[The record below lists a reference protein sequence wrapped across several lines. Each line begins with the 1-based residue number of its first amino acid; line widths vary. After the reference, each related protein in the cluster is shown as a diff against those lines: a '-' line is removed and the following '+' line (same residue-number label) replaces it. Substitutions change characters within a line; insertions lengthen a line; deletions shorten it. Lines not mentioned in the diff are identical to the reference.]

1 MTLDTLAIYERLKAA
16 DLPEPAARAIAE
28 LFRVFVEER
37 LVTREYF
44 DLRMKEFEYKL
55 KELEENTNLHF
66 KALEENTNLRFKE
79 LEEHTNLR
87 FKELEEHTNL
97 RFKELEYKLKA
108 LEENTNLR
116 LKELEERIRIQLA
129 SEIRGV
135 ETRLIRWI
143 FAMGV
148 ATITVITALIKLL
161 R

>member
-1 MTLDTLAIYERLKAA
+1 VTLDTLAIYERLKAA

-37 LVTREYF
+37 LVTKEYF
-44 DLRMKEFEYKL
+44 DIRMKEFEYKL
-55 KELEENTNLHF
+55 KELEENTNLRF
-66 KALEENTNLRFKE
+66 KELEENTNLRSKK
-79 LEEHTNLR
+79 LEERMSIRL
-87 FKELEEHTNL
+87 KEIEERTDI
-97 RFKELEYKLKA
+97 
-108 LEENTNLR
+108 R
-116 LKELEERIRIQLA
+116 LKELEERIRIQLT

-148 ATITVITALIKLL
+148 ATITVLAALIKLL

>member
-28 LFRVFVEER
+28 LFRIFVEER
-37 LVTREYF
+37 LVTKEYF
-44 DLRMKEFEYKL
+44 DLRM
-55 KELEENTNLHF
+55 
-66 KALEENTNLRFKE
+66 
-79 LEEHTNLR
+79 
-87 FKELEEHTNL
+87 
-97 RFKELEYKLKA
+97 KELEYKLKA
-108 LEENTNLR
+108 LEESTNLRFKELEEHTNLR

-148 ATITVITALIKLL
+148 ATITVITALVKLL
-161 R
+161 G

>member
-28 LFRVFVEER
+28 LFRIFVEER
-37 LVTREYF
+37 LVTKEYF
-44 DLRMKEFEYKL
+44 DLRMKELEYKI
-55 KELEENTNLHF
+55 
-66 KALEENTNLRFKE
+66 KALEE
-79 LEEHTNLR
+79 H
-87 FKELEEHTNL
+87 
-97 RFKELEYKLKA
+97 
-108 LEENTNLR
+108 TNLR

-148 ATITVITALIKLL
+148 ATITVITALMKLL

>member
-55 KELEENTNLHF
+55 KELEENTNLRF
-66 KALEENTNLRFKE
+66 KALEENTNLHF
-79 LEEHTNLR
+79 
-87 FKELEEHTNL
+87 
-97 RFKELEYKLKA
+97 KA